1 VSVANQSSPVN
12 YGVSSKPV
20 FAGEFYVRSKLVFD
34 VESYGSSELVFIIEF
49 HVISE
54 LVFIAELCMSPAN
67 QFYCRNLCNQ

>member
-1 VSVANQSSPVN
+1 MSAAKQFSLPNC
-12 YGVSSKPV
+12 GVRSKPV

-54 LVFIAELCMSPAN
+54 SVFIAELCMSPAN